1 MPAIDKL
8 LPTSV
13 VGSYATPGWLWTALD
28 EIKAGRYGVTDEKEA
43 YDDAVNMAVRDQ
55 ERAGVDIITD
65 GEMRRYLFVQN
76 FYGRMTGLQEQA
88 PLRRTGFYAYDSVPR
103 YTLTDRIS
111 MEKGLGI
118 VDEFRYLQANSVNA
132 LKVTCPGPLTMTI
145 HIRLRDASICRDRTE
160 LGLQF
165 AQAINA
171 ELKDL
176 VAAGATYVQLDEP
189 SASIVEGPLQ
199 DWVDLLNVA
208 LDGVE
213 ARRCLH
219 VCFGNLLSRPR
230 GKREYSRLFPVLATV
245 DVEEFSFEFANREMS
260 ELEVL
265 QEVAE
270 SRDLSIG
277 LVDVKSFWIEP
288 PEEIAQRVLKVACVV
303 APKRL
308 TLTPDCGFFPV
319 PRWLAFEKLKNMV
332 KGVDLARQELSG

>member
-13 VGSYATPGWLWTALD
+13 VGSYATPGWLWTALG
-28 EIKAGRYGVTDEKEA
+28 EIKAGRYGATDEREA
-43 YDDAVNMAVRDQ
+43 FDDAVNLAIRDQ
-55 ERAGVDIITD
+55 ERAGVDITTD

-103 YTLTDRIS
+103 YTLTERIPMS
-111 MEKGLGI
+111 EGLGI
-118 VDEFRYLQANSVNA
+118 VDEFRYLKANAVNSIKA
-132 LKVTCPGPLTMTI
+132 TCPGPLTMTI
-145 HIRLRDASICRDRTE
+145 HIRLGDASIYKDRTE

-165 AQAINA
+165 AQAING
-171 ELKDL
+171 ELKEL

-189 SASIVEGPLQ
+189 TAAIVEGSIQ

-208 LDGVE
+208 LDGVD

-219 VCFGNLLSRPR
+219 VCFGNLLNRPR
-230 GKREYSRLFPVLATV
+230 GKREYARLFPALATV
-245 DVEEFSFEFANREMS
+245 NVEEFSFEFANREMT

-265 QEVAE
+265 QEVPG
-270 SRDLSIG
+270 SCDLSVG

-288 PEEIAQRVLKVACVV
+288 PEEIGERVRKVAAVV
-303 APKRL
+303 SPERL
-308 TLTPDCGFFPV
+308 TVTPDCGFF
-319 PRWLAFEKLKNMV
+319 RCLD
-332 KGVDLARQELSG
+332 G